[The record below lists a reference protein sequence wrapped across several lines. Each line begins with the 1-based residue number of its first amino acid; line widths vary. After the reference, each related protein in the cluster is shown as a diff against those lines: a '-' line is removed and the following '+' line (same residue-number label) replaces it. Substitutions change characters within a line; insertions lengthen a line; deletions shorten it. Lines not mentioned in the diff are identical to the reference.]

1 MIKNGD
7 LTLRPVDRSLLAL
20 HTTYWPI
27 TLGTSAEQNDYLHTI
42 QDYHGDPR
50 YNTNLGPDKEAGLW
64 QPRQTGAVYW
74 SGPAVI
80 GGS

>member
-1 MIKNGD
+1 M
-7 LTLRPVDRSLLAL
+7 DRSLLAL

-27 TLGTSAEQNDYLHTI
+27 TLGTSAEQNDFLHTI
-42 QDYHGDPR
+42 QDLFITVIP
-50 YNTNLGPDKEAGLW
+50 NTNLGPDKEAGLW

>member
-1 MIKNGD
+1 ME
-7 LTLRPVDRSLLAL
+7 TLHSARWIGLSSHCTP
-20 HTTYWPI
+20 HTGQSHLEHLQNKTIYFTQSKII
-27 TLGTSAEQNDYLHTI
+27 TVIPD
-42 QDYHGDPR
+42 
-50 YNTNLGPDKEAGLW
+50 TNLGPDKEAGLW